1 MSLDIVFRNLRY
13 PIDFGHRYLWCLSV
27 ECHWRGFSLI
37 LKYLKCY
44 SIWHFHQAAANTEWH
59 MSIPLHHG
67 VLPIRERVTFI
78 GTILAHPE
86 FALRAG
92 RYLHRSPVIPQ
103 WKHHKQVWMCKGSH
117 PRNNRSELQ
126 REGIILSNTLIEF
139 NGTDGKFLLYFSY
152 MSGWKPLV
160 SMIHTAPQLII
171 LFTGFIFICLDS
183 STFTGRLQ
191 EISKKKKKL
200 HFY

>member
-1 MSLDIVFRNLRY
+1 
-13 PIDFGHRYLWCLSV
+13 
-27 ECHWRGFSLI
+27 
-37 LKYLKCY
+37 
-44 SIWHFHQAAANTEWH
+44 

-92 RYLHRSPVIPQ
+92 RYLRRSPVIPQ

-117 PRNNRSELQ
+117 PRNNRSELE
-126 REGIILSNTLIEF
+126 REGIILSNILI
-139 NGTDGKFLLYFSY
+139 DGKFLLYFSY

-183 STFTGRLQ
+183 STFTGRLRD
-191 EISKKKKKL
+191 ISKKKKKASFL
-200 HFY
+200 LEGKGN